1 MSNSDRYCR
10 VTRFLVFLTVL
21 FAVFPAVALART
33 TCQPMQYGPAYWGG
47 PPVALGQNCVAEVD
61 FTRFAQTAADT
72 QKQSQ
77 WCWAAVISMIFNYYG
92 HPVQQ
97 ARIVRDAYGSIVNM
111 PAVNGL
117 VIANQINRDWT
128 DDRNRQFSAR
138 LTSAYDA
145 QAGMNNT
152 TNAFLINELHE
163 ERPFIIGTKN
173 HAVVGTSMSYWRFPN
188 GAIGDLTGVG
198 VFDPWPMSQRA
209 RGLTPAEMTAVQ
221 NGGQLS
227 FIATLSVSR
236 R

>member
-1 MSNSDRYCR
+1 MQRTTFVR
-10 VTRFLVFLTVL
+10 RIGFLVGVL
-21 FAVFPAVALART
+21 IALSAFAGNAAAKT

-47 PPVALGQNCVAEVD
+47 PAVALGQVCTSEVD
-61 FTRFAQTAADT
+61 FRSFYQRAADT

-97 ARIVRDAYGSIVNM
+97 ARIVKDAYGSIVNM

-117 VIANQINRDWT
+117 VIANQINRQWI
-128 DDRNRQFSAR
+128 DDANRRFSAE

-145 QAGMNNT
+145 YAGLNAT
-152 TNAFLINELHE
+152 TNAFLINELHN

-173 HAVVGTSMSYWRFPN
+173 HAVVGTSIQYWRFPN
-188 GAIGDLTGVG
+188 GMIGNVGAVG

-209 RGLTPAEMTAVQ
+209 RGLTPAEMTAIQ

-227 FIATLSVSR
+227 FIASLSVRSF
-236 R
+236 